1 MQGGKVKTRLLLL
14 ITLILISFYGYSG
27 DKKIYSWVDK
37 NGVLVFSDTPKVGA
51 TEVKLTSQT
60 LSMPTV
66 DTRILDE
73 QQPVAAKSYKVV
85 ISSPADQG
93 TVRENT
99 GSVYVTSRITPR
111 FENGFKIQLLVD
123 GTAFA
128 EPSNTSTFA
137 LRDVNRGEHTLQVK
151 LFDPQGSIVS
161 VSPISTFLCIE
172 HHLCKKI
179 VFLYKDNNLLNN
191 YVLSC

>member
-1 MQGGKVKTRLLLL
+1 MSSFSTRVLLVQKMQGDRVKTTLLLL
-14 ITLILISFYGYSG
+14 VMLILTSFYSYCG
-27 DKKIYSWVDK
+27 DKKIYSWKDK

-60 LSMPTV
+60 LSMPTI
-66 DTRILDE
+66 DTSILDE
-73 QQPVAAKSYKVV
+73 QQPVAAKSYKVA
-85 ISSPADQG
+85 ISSPADQD
-93 TVRENT
+93 TVRENS

-123 GTAFA
+123 GAVFA

-151 LFDPQGSIVS
+151 LFDPQGSVVS
-161 VSPISTFLCIE
+161 VSPISTFYMHRASSL
-172 HHLCKKI
+172 
-179 VFLYKDNNLLNN
+179 
-191 YVLSC
+191 

>member
-161 VSPISTFLCIE
+161 VSPISTFFMHRASSL
-172 HHLCKKI
+172 
-179 VFLYKDNNLLNN
+179 
-191 YVLSC
+191 